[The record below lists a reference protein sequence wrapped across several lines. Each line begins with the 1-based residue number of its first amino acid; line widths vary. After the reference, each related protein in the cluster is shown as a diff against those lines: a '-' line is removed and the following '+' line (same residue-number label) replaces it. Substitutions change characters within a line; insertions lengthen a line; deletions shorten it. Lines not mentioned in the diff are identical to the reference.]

1 MNKYSL
7 IYLTL
12 ILIAAIGCTSNNK
25 AKSFKSLQ
33 GNKRCLNI
41 FLEEDISKDKR
52 VSLDS
57 LIDTMYYI
65 SPQLTNESVI
75 GRYDKVLVNDSL
87 LFIMENSISNKSVFV
102 FDLKGKFL
110 SKVNSFG
117 QGPGEYI
124 SIHDFYYDN
133 RNKLIG
139 VLSQSCIIRYNLDGT
154 YKDQFDLR
162 NYYVSEVEFVNGHL
176 YAYCLPQCNSSTCF
190 SVLVFNENFD
200 LIYED
205 YPLSKE
211 IINFPLSDGKRSIIS
226 YNNKVY
232 FNAINNDTIY
242 LVKDSFMRP
251 ECIVNLG
258 KYKYP
263 KEDFDNLLNEG
274 AGSVNRLN
282 ELYASNYSLFG
293 VKQYWLSEE
302 YVYLNFQI
310 NTEKFQSFYSIKS
323 NRTITFS
330 SSDIPSA
337 VLPINNIQTFYK
349 GEFYSV
355 SDNQLIEYI
364 KNKEEESGVLKLP
377 DDNLRKVRYNRILR
391 NSDINNNSI
400 IAVFRLKKF

>member
-7 IYLTL
+7 VYLTL

-33 GNKRCLNI
+33 GNKGCLNI

-75 GRYDKVLVNDSL
+75 GRYDKILVNDSL

-139 VLSQSCIIRYNLDGT
+139 VLSQSRIIRYNLDGT

-251 ECIVNLG
+251 ECIVNFG

-274 AGSVNRLN
+274 AGSVNRLD

-302 YVYLNFQI
+302 YVYIKFQI

-330 SSDIPSA
+330 SSDIPST
-337 VLPINNIQTFYK
+337 VLPVNNIQTFYK

-377 DDNLRKVRYNRILR
+377 DDNLRKARYNRILR

-400 IAVFRLKKF
+400 IEVFRLKTF

>member
-1 MNKYSL
+1 
-7 IYLTL
+7 
-12 ILIAAIGCTSNNK
+12 
-25 AKSFKSLQ
+25 LQ